1 MNLFHHMHTLPPYFT
16 HVHENLEVTY
26 CVQGS
31 YLFHF
36 EALGADGEKRNM
48 EEHVTSGMLILMP
61 KGIAHGNSSVV
72 YPYDRYFFE
81 ISDEE
86 LNAIQGSSSL
96 LSMLMRRNEDT
107 LPLFWDLSSHGDIF
121 AGMLEQMYTVHMDDH
136 IDPEWRQMHLHHLVG
151 LFFCEIHKHYPNYFT
166 TTASAYTKPVQQVK
180 AYIDAHY
187 QQPITIEEMAKACY
201 LTANYLSRRFCEQMG
216 MSPRQYLTQRRLTMA
231 RMDLCSTTLPVQQ
244 IAMRN
249 GFCDVNYFI
258 QVFKRFYGMTPKQY
272 QKQILES
279 QNFA

>member
-1 MNLFHHMHTLPPYFT
+1 M
-16 HVHENLEVTY
+16 
-26 CVQGS
+26 
-31 YLFHF
+31 
-36 EALGADGEKRNM
+36 
-48 EEHVTSGMLILMP
+48 
-61 KGIAHGNSSVV
+61 
-72 YPYDRYFFE
+72 
-81 ISDEE
+81 
-86 LNAIQGSSSL
+86 
-96 LSMLMRRNEDT
+96 
-107 LPLFWDLSSHGDIF
+107 
-121 AGMLEQMYTVHMDDH
+121 
-136 IDPEWRQMHLHHLVG
+136 
-151 LFFCEIHKHYPNYFT
+151 
-166 TTASAYTKPVQQVK
+166 QQVK

-216 MSPRQYLTQRRLTMA
+216 MSPRLYLTQRRLTMA

-279 QNFA
+279 QYFA